1 LRISPS
7 TERCSRR
14 SLRRCGIIVGVDPRP
29 GLSIDDAVVHGFA
42 ARHGVRRLA
51 LFGSVELRTMED
63 LSRYFRDQVAATAH
77 PLYAA

>member
-1 LRISPS
+1 
-7 TERCSRR
+7 
-14 SLRRCGIIVGVDPRP
+14 
-29 GLSIDDAVVHGFA
+29 VVHGFA